1 MSAPASDPRAELRRL
16 YRGLRL
22 EGFEIPTSDKHR
34 VERSS
39 GSSTYGEL
47 RPTATIRL
55 LAQLGLS
62 RRDQFVDLG
71 SGLGKVVLLAAMT
84 TPVGRALG
92 VELSATRVAV
102 AARVL
107 ATAQREHVAGSRRA
121 AFVQADMLRHPLDEA
136 TVIYTCSTAF
146 SSAFMARL
154 QRRLAKLP
162 RLRTLVSLQDFDPHP
177 AFELR
182 EVVRLDA
189 SWKRGTK
196 VHIYARRSHAGASAT
211 QARSRR
217 PS

>member
-1 MSAPASDPRAELRRL
+1 MSARDSDPRAELRRL

-22 EGFEIPTSDKHR
+22 DGFEIPTGDR
-34 VERSS
+34 RAVERSA
-39 GSSTYGEL
+39 GSPIYGEL

-55 LAQLGLS
+55 LARLGLG

-92 VELSATRVAV
+92 VELSATRVDV

-107 ATAQREHVAGSRRA
+107 AQAQRERVAGTRRA
-121 AFVQADMLRHPLDEA
+121 SFVRADMLRHPLDQA

-154 QRRLAKLP
+154 QRRMVELP

-196 VHIYARRSHAGASAT
+196 VHIYARRAGLMW
-211 QARSRR
+211 
-217 PS
+217 